1 MNDVSVVDVVEDVA
15 FVVVVVVD
23 VVFVEAD
30 MIVDALIGI
39 AFGVSIVDVS
49 YFVVTVVDHIAVA
62 VVGEEDSVGAL
73 IFTVV
78 VLS

>member
-39 AFGVSIVDVS
+39 AVGYFAVAVVGVVGVSIVDVG
-49 YFVVTVVDHIAVA
+49 YFAVA
-62 VVGEEDSVGAL
+62 VVG
-73 IFTVV
+73 VV
-78 VLS
+78 AAQ